1 MNIGFPA
8 LALAGVVVGVLGFIF
23 ATSGLLILGWMMVVA
38 GFVTA
43 ALAVMWRVR
52 ENRRLLRRW
61 VDEDDRQADR
71 STNAEG
77 TQ

>member
-1 MNIGFPA
+1 MKIGFPA
-8 LALAGVVVGVLGFIF
+8 LALVGVVVGVLGFIY

-43 ALAVMWRVR
+43 ALAVMWRVC

-61 VDEDDRQADR
+61 VDEDDRQQ
-71 STNAEG
+71 N
-77 TQ
+77 